1 MSTIGKSG
9 APQTRRYSP
18 EEKAR
23 AVRMVR
29 QLRAELGT
37 SRGTIKRVA
46 EQIGVGTES
55 LRVWVKQADVDEGV
69 EPGVTSEQSARIK
82 QLEQENRELR
92 RANDLL
98 KRASAFFAAELDRPS
113 R

>member
-37 SRGTIKRVA
+37 SRGTIKRV
-46 EQIGVGTES
+46 EIFS
-55 LRVWVKQADVDEGV
+55 LEV
-69 EPGVTSEQSARIK
+69 
-82 QLEQENRELR
+82 
-92 RANDLL
+92 
-98 KRASAFFAAELDRPS
+98 LD
-113 R
+113 